1 MPKSLS
7 EKRTV
12 WSENTLEERLLNH
25 KRWTKKKNQK
35 FKFTSSKIQQTIR
48 KTFKKNDNSESD
60 PLPKPENKNEW
71 MCNII
76 STAFI
81 TTEHQKMM

>member
-25 KRWTKKKNQK
+25 KRCTIKKNQK
-35 FKFTSSKIQQTIR
+35 FKLTSSKIQRTIR
-48 KTFKKNDNSESD
+48 KTLKK
-60 PLPKPENKNEW
+60 
-71 MCNII
+71 
-76 STAFI
+76 
-81 TTEHQKMM
+81 TTKAKVMYFQNLKIKTSGCAI